1 MKIICFWV
9 KKMTPPIRGFF
20 KDGFMNDFSIRY
32 IFISGTITLFG
43 LHYLFG
49 PFSALE
55 QLLLIFCFFFMLAM
69 EFVNSAIED
78 ALDTVHPEIHEGI
91 RKSKDL
97 AAGASL
103 CAGLFSLVCLAYVLS
118 GNL

>member
-1 MKIICFWV
+1 
-9 KKMTPPIRGFF
+9 MTPGVRGFF

-32 IFISGTITLFG
+32 VFVSGTLTLLG
-43 LHYLFG
+43 LHYLLG
-49 PFSALE
+49 PFTALE

-69 EFVNSAIED
+69 EFVNSSIED
-78 ALDTVHPEIHEGI
+78 ALDTLHPEMHEGI

-103 CAGLFSLVCLAYVLS
+103 CAGLFALVCLGYVLS
-118 GNL
+118 GYL